1 MTAADSSF
9 SPLAGVRVLD
19 FSHVIAGPLATF
31 YLSQLG
37 AEVLKMENANG
48 GDVMRRTESGRKG
61 FLALNAGKDCREI
74 DLSTE
79 SGRAEALAL
88 AATCDVVVDN
98 LRPGVLERFG
108 LGFEPVRAVNPRV
121 VYCSISGFGRGSADW
136 SGRPAYD
143 HVIQAATGMTFLAGK
158 ENDPPIK
165 TGFPVVDAATG
176 MQAALAILAGLRERD
191 RSDCAIQLD
200 ISMTGAAMQLMYGF
214 TCEALTDGTSPSR
227 VGNQGYSGSPTADFF
242 PTSDGWIALGANTP
256 RQLLRLL
263 EVLELS
269 DLATDP
275 AYFAEPLDA
284 ESPVTFV
291 RSCNPAALKA
301 VIAQRLQTLRAEEL
315 EERLAKRGVP
325 GAKVR
330 KLGEFA
336 KAALG
341 HGRISTV
348 TLRGDDAEVISPGL
362 GFGVRRHPGQPG

>member
-1 MTAADSSF
+1 MTTENLSF

-37 AEVLKMENANG
+37 ADVLKMENANG
-48 GDVMRRTESGRKG
+48 GDVMRRTETGRKG
-61 FLALNAGKDCREI
+61 FLALNAGKDCRDI
-74 DLSTE
+74 DLGSE
-79 SGRAEALAL
+79 AGRADALAL

-108 LGFEPVRAVNPRV
+108 LGFEAVRAVNPRV

-143 HVIQAATGMTFLAGK
+143 HVIQAATGMTFLAGN

-176 MQAALAILAGLRERD
+176 MQAALSILAGLRERD
-191 RSDCAIQLD
+191 RCGCAIQLD

-214 TCEALTDGTSPSR
+214 ACEALTDGTSPSR
-227 VGNQGYSGSPTADFF
+227 VGNRGYSGSPTADFF
-242 PTSDGWIALGANTP
+242 PTTDGWIALGANTP

-263 EVLELS
+263 EILELS
-269 DLATDP
+269 ELAADP
-275 AYFAEPLDA
+275 TYFAEPLDA
-284 ESPVTFV
+284 ESPATFV
-291 RSCNPAALKA
+291 RSRDPAALKTI
-301 VIAQRLQTLRAEEL
+301 IAQRLQMLRADEL
-315 EERLAKRGVP
+315 EERLATRGVP
-325 GAKVR
+325 AAKVR

-336 KAALG
+336 EAALG

-348 TLRGDDAEVISPGL
+348 TLRDGDTEVMSPGL
-362 GFGVRRHPGQPG
+362 GFGARRHPG

>member
-1 MTAADSSF
+1 MTATDISF

-48 GDVMRRTESGRKG
+48 GDVMRRTEKGRQG
-61 FLALNAGKDCREI
+61 FLALNAGKDCRDI
-74 DLSTE
+74 DLGSA
-79 SGRAEALAL
+79 SGRADALAL

-108 LGFEPVRAVNPRV
+108 LGVEAVRAVNPRV
-121 VYCSISGFGRGSADW
+121 VYCSISGYGRAGADW

-143 HVIQAATGMTFLAGK
+143 HVIQAATGMAFLAGN

-191 RSDCAIQLD
+191 RSGCAIQLD
-200 ISMTGAAMQLMYGF
+200 VSMTGAAMQLMYSF
-214 TCEALTDGTSPSR
+214 ACEALTNGTSPAR

-242 PTSDGWIALGANTP
+242 ATSDGWISLGANTP

-269 DLATDP
+269 HLATDP
-275 AYFAEPLDA
+275 AYFAEPLNA
-284 ESPVTFV
+284 ESPVAFV
-291 RSCNPAALKA
+291 RSRDPAALKTA
-301 VIAQRLQTLRAEEL
+301 LAQRLQTLRADEL
-315 EERLAKRGVP
+315 EERLATCGVP
-325 GAKVR
+325 AAKVR

-336 KAALG
+336 EQALR
-341 HGRISTV
+341 HGRLSTV
-348 TLRGDDAEVISPGL
+348 ALHGDDAAVVSPGL
-362 GFGVRRHPGQPG
+362 GFGARRHPGQSG

>member
-1 MTAADSSF
+1 MTAMNTSF
-9 SPLAGVRVLD
+9 SPLNGVRVLD

-48 GDVMRRTESGRKG
+48 GDVMRRTEKGRQG

-79 SGRAEALAL
+79 AGQSDALAL

-108 LGFEPVRAVNPRV
+108 LGFEAIRAVNPRV
-121 VYCSISGFGRGSADW
+121 VYCSISGYGRASADW
-136 SGRPAYD
+136 AGRPAYD
-143 HVIQAATGMTFLAGK
+143 HVIQAATGMTFLAGN

-176 MQAALAILAGLRERD
+176 MQAALAILAALRERD
-191 RSDCAIQLD
+191 RCDCAIQLD
-200 ISMTGAAMQLMYGF
+200 ISMTGAALQLMYGF
-214 TCEALTDGTSPSR
+214 SCEALTDGTSPSR

-242 PTSDGWIALGANTP
+242 ATSDGWVALGANTP
-256 RQLLRLL
+256 RQLLQLL
-263 EVLELS
+263 KVLGLS

-275 AYFAEPLDA
+275 AYFSEPLDA
-284 ESPVTFV
+284 ESPATFV

-315 EERLAKRGVP
+315 EERLATCGVP
-325 GAKVR
+325 AAKLR

-336 KAALG
+336 KTALDQ
-341 HGRISTV
+341 GRISTV
-348 TLRGDDAEVISPGL
+348 ALRSDGAEVISPGL
-362 GFGVRRHPGQPG
+362 GFGVRVCAS

>member
-1 MTAADSSF
+1 MTAANLPF
-9 SPLAGVRVLD
+9 APLSGVRVLD

-61 FLALNAGKDCREI
+61 FLALNAGKNCREI

-121 VYCSISGFGRGSADW
+121 VYCTISGFGRGSADW

-143 HVIQAATGMTFLAGK
+143 HVIQAATGMTFLAGN

-191 RSDCAIQLD
+191 RCDCAVQLD
-200 ISMTGAAMQLMYGF
+200 ISMTGAAMQLMYAF

-263 EVLELS
+263 EVLDLS
-269 DLATDP
+269 DLASDP

-291 RSCNPAALKA
+291 RSCDPAALKA
-301 VIAQRLQTLRAEEL
+301 VIAQRLQALRADEL
-315 EERLAKRGVP
+315 EERLAARGVP

-341 HGRISTV
+341 RGRISTV

-362 GFGVRRHPGQPG
+362 GFGVQRHPGQS